1 LTEGIILLDKPPGL
15 TSFQS
20 LSSLKKCLDT
30 RRVGHAGTLD
40 KFAEGLL
47 IVMVGRMTRLCAVA
61 TAFDKEYLAT
71 FIFGT
76 GTDTLDPEGAV
87 TGNGPVPTRAELE
100 AVLPE
105 FRGAISQVPPM
116 YSAIHVDGKRASAA
130 ARQGETVQLRPRVVT
145 VETLEILDHRSP
157 DVAFRISCSKGTYV
171 RSLARDIAARL
182 GTVAHVSQLRRT
194 RIGGFSVADAR
205 TPQAFDPTRD
215 ILAPTAFFKAAPALG
230 RLTVRGE
237 WVDPLS
243 RGVRLSASLFTEAPS
258 GDGIFGA
265 FSPDDRLVA
274 VIEKAGAVLKYLAT
288 FPVTPATSS
297 TSITAASAP

>member
-1 LTEGIILLDKPPGL
+1 MTEGIILLDKPPGL

-20 LSSLKKCLDT
+20 LGSLKKCLGT
-30 RRVGHAGTLD
+30 RWVGHAGTLD

-71 FIFGT
+71 FTFGT

-87 TGNGPVPTRAELE
+87 TGSGPVPTRAELE

-105 FRGAISQVPPM
+105 FRGAISQVPPV

-130 ARQGETVQLRPRVVT
+130 ARQGETVQLRPRAVT
-145 VETLEILDHRSP
+145 VAALEILDASPRSP

-182 GTVAHVSQLRRT
+182 GTVAHVSRLRGGPASVDSQSTTRGLHRRSIRRT
-194 RIGGFSVADAR
+194 
-205 TPQAFDPTRD
+205 
-215 ILAPTAFFKAAPALG
+215 
-230 RLTVRGE
+230 
-237 WVDPLS
+237 
-243 RGVRLSASLFTEAPS
+243 
-258 GDGIFGA
+258 
-265 FSPDDRLVA
+265 
-274 VIEKAGAVLKYLAT
+274 
-288 FPVTPATSS
+288 TSS
-297 TSITAASAP
+297 PRWPSSRPHRVSEG